1 MVPANKNCKNAAPVT
16 SSGGS
21 NGAKSRIGGP
31 VLDRLIKEKMAR
43 TTDCDGVAAMPVVRS
58 HEAVRSCNWRV
69 PGYTGDGARVPR
81 CEAAIREYLEF
92 LATQFD
98 LDDD

>member
-1 MVPANKNCKNAAPVT
+1 MAPANKNSKTRNPTAVA
-16 SSGGS
+16 SSGS
-21 NGAKSRIGGP
+21 KTRISAT

-43 TTDCDGVAAMPVVRS
+43 TAACDGVTALPVVRS
-58 HEAVRSCNWRV
+58 DDPSRGCNWQV
-69 PGYTGDGARVPR
+69 PGYVGDGARVPK

-98 LDDD
+98 LVEE